1 MKEYIESAS
10 SEHQFWLQI
19 LGEHTQFIHDSL
31 YPSEEKEIA
40 KAKQFIDSFHHLQE
54 EATNLSNHNT
64 IAFTKKAET
73 ASERLKDFKHSMIKR
88 QVKGTIGLHLSPTF
102 LNHMVNEVEEYIL
115 VMNYLKE
122 GKAAPIFHELHHHLI
137 WLIGAA
143 GHAGVIHAALDAVEK
158 QRKKRS
164 YEFVKHF
171 EEYYVKAIEL
181 TGYLR
186 ATTKTFP
193 ALKKF
198 NREVQMEVESFHTF
212 LQELNNMEHDTSLLN
227 SLPFNMTDHMVR
239 EVTYY
244 LSKLAEST
252 NPHQNAN

>member
-10 SEHQFWLQI
+10 SEHQFWLRI
-19 LGEHTQFIHDSL
+19 LGEHAQFIHDSL
-31 YPSEEKEIA
+31 YPSEEKDIA
-40 KAKQFIDSFHHLQE
+40 KAKEFIDSFHHLQE
-54 EATNLSNHNT
+54 EATSLSNNT

-73 ASERLKDFKHSMIKR
+73 AAEKLKGFKHSMIKR

-122 GKAAPIFHELHHHLI
+122 GKAAPVFHELHHHLI

-143 GHAGVIHAALDAVEK
+143 GHAGVIHAALDPVEK
-158 QRKKRS
+158 QWKKRI
-164 YEFVKHF
+164 YAFVKRL

-198 NREVQMEVESFHTF
+198 NQEVQMETESFYTF
-212 LQELNNMEHDTSLLN
+212 LQELQETENDTSLLN
-227 SLPFNMTDHMVR
+227 NLPPNMTDHMLR
-239 EVTYY
+239 EVSYY

-252 NPHQNAN
+252 SPPPNTN